1 MEQKKTDT
9 WAPDQWLQ
17 ADTRMSP
24 GDTRCECTSRK
35 QQENRYWDR
44 TLRVPEGMKPVDIIT
59 AYPYEFPFP
68 LFHAGQMGVK
78 KHDVECIASA
88 MADPNLRWSNMGHF
102 SVVSL
107 DASALDMNAERMKE
121 VGYNPNEKD
130 VNYVLISGHHRF
142 LAYLFCGMP
151 PSELPPIHIRTTPLG
166 LPYAFPWS
174 LVEWGR

>member
-1 MEQKKTDT
+1 MKPKKTDA
-9 WAPDQWLQ
+9 WAPDKWLQ
-17 ADTRMSP
+17 EDTRILP
-24 GDTRCECTSRK
+24 GDTRSECTSRK

-44 TLRVPEGMKPVDIIT
+44 TILVPDGTKPIDIIT

-88 MADPNLRWSNMGHF
+88 MADPNLRWSNMGPF
-102 SVVSL
+102 SVVSY
-107 DASALDMNAERMKE
+107 DASAMEMKE
-121 VGYNPNEKD
+121 VRYNPAEND

-142 LAYLFCGMP
+142 LAYLLCGIH
-151 PSELPPIHIRTTPLG
+151 PSELPPIHIRTTQLG

-174 LVEWGR
+174 VVEWGK

>member
-1 MEQKKTDT
+1 MKPKKTDA
-9 WAPDQWLQ
+9 WAPDHWLQ
-17 ADTRMSP
+17 ADTRMLT
-24 GDTRCECTSRK
+24 GDTQSECTSRK

-44 TLRVPEGMKPVDIIT
+44 TKFVPDGMKPVDIIT

-68 LFHAGQMGVK
+68 WFHAGQMGVK

-107 DASALDMNAERMKE
+107 DASALDTNA
-121 VGYNPNEKD
+121 VGYNPNEND

-142 LAYLFCGMP
+142 LAYLLCGIH
-151 PSELPPIHIRTTPLG
+151 PSELPPIHIRTTELG

-174 LVEWGR
+174 MVEWGK